1 MTRPLSALSLAAALA
16 LPSTASA
23 IEIYAST
30 PDAVVVPSPRVYL
43 PPVTTVYVPSPRVYV
58 HTPPRLLVAPLPP
71 PPAVDPPADP
81 PTHPQPQ
88 ERRDPRTAFFV
99 GAGYGGMTGFQGS
112 AAGTWRLHVGLG
124 LGATEI
130 GLRADIANRAL
141 DALANTEPG
150 NVYLI
155 SAEVAHRFLEGST
168 VRPVLGLSFDRWQVD
183 ADRGVSAGAF
193 GVGARGGVEVHY
205 HLNPNAAL
213 VFGADLGYHRMLAA
227 IDGVAVAP
235 DVLTFGATMDIRL

>member
-1 MTRPLSALSLAAALA
+1 MTRHLCALA
-16 LPSTASA
+16 LAATTALPATAQA

-30 PDAVVVPSPRVYL
+30 PGTVVVPSPRVYV
-43 PPVTTVYVPSPRVYV
+43 PPVTTVVIPSPRVYV
-58 HTPPRLLVAPLPP
+58 RSTPRLYI
-71 PPAVDPPADP
+71 PPADPPADP

-88 ERRDPRTAFFV
+88 ERRDPRTAVFV

-112 AAGTWRLHVGLG
+112 AAGTFRLHLGLG

-130 GLRADIANRAL
+130 GIRADIANRAL
-141 DALANTEPG
+141 DALANTQPG

-183 ADRGVSAGAF
+183 ADNGASAGAF
-193 GVGARGGVEVHY
+193 GVGARAGAEVHY

-213 VFGADLGYHRMLAA
+213 VFGADLGYHRVLTA
-227 IDGVAVAP
+227 IDGVSVAP
-235 DVLTFGATMDIRL
+235 DVLTFGATIDIRL